1 MSSEIKSVNRSSAI
15 FPFIVSKSFSTK
27 VHFLSYW
34 FLKRGIEKIQ
44 LVISLRCAKGKLLVR
59 KNSSLDKTVKA
70 HCISVCDYLKL
81 GHKNIFGS
89 IEIEVF
95 SDQNLIYPY
104 PAFVVNFETKNS
116 SSFVHSCGRTFNN
129 EFDKKN
135 NTKFLPEESGFDIL
149 PNTETKP
156 FFSFVNSNET
166 LLNKTISIQ
175 VVNVF
180 GEILRKKI
188 IIKKL
193 NKYETKFIFFLD
205 DNEKLFLK
213 DNKATIRIK
222 HNFKNF
228 FPRFL
233 AGNLCNQLTRSS
245 LTHSYYDVSKFNRE
259 EHYWKNTN
267 KFFFLDAVLSFP
279 VFSVKIFFTEIVI
292 YPIYPKTNG
301 ISFDLKLYKKNGKN
315 IKIIKNFLKIPN
327 LINAPIYIKINDLVL
342 KNVNIKELKDLVMAK
357 LIIKGKKI
365 PARLKFGLNV
375 GHKVKESMPCNICFN
390 ALLPSKRR
398 MDKPTSFK
406 WAPIFNKFNY
416 KFYLFNASFL
426 KNDFKKTDISMK
438 FWRQSDTKFITKK
451 IKLYDNGTFLF
462 NLNKNKKIKNFL
474 KNKSGWVTIVG
485 DSPYLTGFYFQ
496 DNSCNLVSGDHFF

>member
-1 MSSEIKSVNRSSAI
+1 MKSYLNHLQDMSSEIKSVNRSSAI

-193 NKYETKFIFFLD
+193 NKYETKFIFF
-205 DNEKLFLK
+205 
-213 DNKATIRIK
+213 
-222 HNFKNF
+222 
-228 FPRFL
+228 
-233 AGNLCNQLTRSS
+233 
-245 LTHSYYDVSKFNRE
+245 
-259 EHYWKNTN
+259 
-267 KFFFLDAVLSFP
+267 
-279 VFSVKIFFTEIVI
+279 
-292 YPIYPKTNG
+292 
-301 ISFDLKLYKKNGKN
+301 
-315 IKIIKNFLKIPN
+315 
-327 LINAPIYIKINDLVL
+327 
-342 KNVNIKELKDLVMAK
+342 
-357 LIIKGKKI
+357 
-365 PARLKFGLNV
+365 
-375 GHKVKESMPCNICFN
+375 
-390 ALLPSKRR
+390 
-398 MDKPTSFK
+398 
-406 WAPIFNKFNY
+406 
-416 KFYLFNASFL
+416 
-426 KNDFKKTDISMK
+426 
-438 FWRQSDTKFITKK
+438 
-451 IKLYDNGTFLF
+451 
-462 NLNKNKKIKNFL
+462 
-474 KNKSGWVTIVG
+474 
-485 DSPYLTGFYFQ
+485 
-496 DNSCNLVSGDHFF
+496 